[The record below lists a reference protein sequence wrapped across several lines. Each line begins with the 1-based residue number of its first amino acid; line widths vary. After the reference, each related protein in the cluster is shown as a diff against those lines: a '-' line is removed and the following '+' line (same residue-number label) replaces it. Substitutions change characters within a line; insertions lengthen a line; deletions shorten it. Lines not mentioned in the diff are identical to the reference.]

1 MVGGSLIG
9 EAVVKTGGET
19 FVNATSGQTE
29 YIPNGNI
36 FLVGAIVV
44 LFTLIPLLLSIKYH
58 RQRQAEKTSAA

>member
-19 FVNATSGQTE
+19 FTNLTSGQTE

-36 FLVGAIVV
+36 FLVGAVV
-44 LFTLIPLLLSIKYH
+44 VFFTLIPLLLSIKYH
-58 RQRQAEKTSAA
+58 KQRQAEKKNAA